1 MGGGSRGSGGKG
13 LMKREGEGMNQTKL
27 LGSKLKAN
35 QQKKKSLFKLYSL
48 THMYLHL
55 LVSQGT

>member
-35 QQKKKSLFKLYSL
+35 QQNKKSLFNI
-48 THMYLHL
+48 T
-55 LVSQGT
+55 

>member
-1 MGGGSRGSGGKG
+1 MGGGRRGSGGKG

-35 QQKKKSLFKLYSL
+35 QQNKKLLFNI
-48 THMYLHL
+48 T
-55 LVSQGT
+55 